1 MMNIVWTT
9 SEAAPYAKTGGLAD
23 VSYSLPYALAENGHN
38 VSVFMP
44 YYPQVMA
51 EKCDDTE
58 CVYELLGV
66 PFGDNNEEW
75 ASIRRHKINKN
86 LSFYFIEFNRFYDR
100 PKLYDWDGQ
109 EYSDNPERFIF
120 LSRAIMQAILALDIK
135 VDVLHANDWHT
146 ALCNV
151 YLKSALYKEFPNF
164 SRAKSIMTI
173 HNIGYQGVFNK
184 ANLYWTGLG
193 WDYFNFH
200 CLEFHDQLN
209 FLKAGVMTA
218 DMVTT
223 VSPTYAEEILSPEY
237 GFSLEHSLQHRAV
250 QGKLRGIINGIDIHE
265 WNPETDPL
273 LPYNFSHSDL
283 TGKALCKTELQKAF
297 ALEVRHDVP
306 LYGVVSRLAT
316 QKGLDVFIES
326 VEEMLKYDDVQFA
339 IIGSGDKQLENA
351 LLHFAKAYP
360 NKFACF
366 IGYNNDLAHLVEAGA
381 DFFVMP
387 SRYEPCGLNQM
398 YSMKYGTVPIVR
410 STGGL
415 EDTVNNYS
423 ASNLDA
429 ATGFKFY
436 DLYPAALRDTMR
448 WAASIYRNDKPAF
461 AKLINNGMTTDF
473 SWHHTA
479 VEYEELYQHANK
491 RY

>member
-1 MMNIVWTT
+1 MNIVWAT

-44 YYPQVMA
+44 YYPQVMGELSDA
-51 EKCDDTE
+51 TE
-58 CVYELLGV
+58 CVCELLGV

-75 ASIRRHKINKN
+75 ASIRQHKVSEN
-86 LSFYFIEFNRFYDR
+86 LSFYFIEHDRFFDR

-109 EYSDNPERFIF
+109 EYSDNAERFIF
-120 LSRAIMQAILALDIK
+120 LSRAIMQSVLALDLK

-146 ALCNV
+146 SLCNV
-151 YLKSALYKEFPNF
+151 YLKSSLYNTYANF
-164 SRAKSIMTI
+164 SQTKSIITI
-173 HNIGYQGVFNK
+173 HNIGYQGVFSK
-184 ANLYWTGLG
+184 SNLYWTGLG
-193 WDYFNFH
+193 WDYFNVH
-200 CLEFHDQLN
+200 CFEFYDQIN
-209 FLKAGVMTA
+209 FLKAGVMTS

-237 GFSLEHSLQHRAV
+237 SFGLEHPLQHRAA
-250 QGKLRGIINGIDIHE
+250 QGKLRGIINGIDVQE
-265 WNPETDPL
+265 WNPETDKLIPD
-273 LPYNFSHSDL
+273 NFTATDL
-283 TGKALCKTELQKAF
+283 TGKTRCKMALQKEFGLPVQA
-297 ALEVRHDVP
+297 DVP
-306 LYGVVSRLAT
+306 LYGIVSRLAT
-316 QKGLDVFIES
+316 QKGLDVFLDC
-326 VEEMLKYDDVQFA
+326 VEVMLKEDDVQFVV
-339 IIGSGDKQLENA
+339 IGSGEKWQETA
-351 LLHFAKAYP
+351 LAEYAKAYP
-360 NKFACF
+360 NRFGCF
-366 IGYNNDLAHLVEAGA
+366 IGYSNKLAHMVEAGA

-415 EDTVNNYS
+415 EDTVSNYS
-423 ASNLDA
+423 ADNISA

-448 WAASIYRNDKPAF
+448 WAASVYLNDKAAF
-461 AKLINNGMTTDF
+461 KKIIMNGMTTDF

-479 VEYEELYQHANK
+479 EEYEELYQYAN
-491 RY
+491 RRF